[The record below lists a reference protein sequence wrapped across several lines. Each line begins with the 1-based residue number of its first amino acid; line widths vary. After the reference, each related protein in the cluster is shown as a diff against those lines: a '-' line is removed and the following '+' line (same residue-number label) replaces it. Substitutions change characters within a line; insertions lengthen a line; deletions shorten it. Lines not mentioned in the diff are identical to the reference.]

1 MTAKINRWEDIEAIR
16 EEHDTLHADSEDTTV
31 SIEHADLSCQLCHN
45 TDKSETTHF
54 KRFKEYLNKNFGNFN
69 YTNPT
74 IKRFEDLRT
83 PVIRYIQDSDKAYI
97 EEAYEA
103 TEELILS
110 IRFQYK
116 PIYPYKDLQY
126 IFVNVAYQTT
136 GFAKDNIDEAV
147 IKVEQLLDSKKKR
160 EALKNNTITTE
171 IKPLKTPPVP
181 GQAIPPVVTSPLD
194 KGKGIATDPNSGF
207 SSRAT
212 TPEQYTSILIEDVS
226 PDKKGTLPITQPTTI
241 TMSQPPENKPF
252 FSSLWGS
259 GRRKSHDG
267 AFSGGSTGFGT

>member
-1 MTAKINRWEDIEAIR
+1 MTAKIKCWEDIETIR
-16 EEHDTLHADSEDTTV
+16 EEHDTLHTDSEDTIAPIT
-31 SIEHADLSCQLCHN
+31 HADISCQICHS
-45 TDKSETTHF
+45 TDKAESTHF
-54 KRFKEYLNKNFGNFN
+54 KRFKEYLGYNFGKFN

-74 IKRFEDLRT
+74 IRRFEDLRT
-83 PVIRYIQDSDKAYI
+83 PVIRYIQNNDKAYI

-126 IFVNVAYQTT
+126 IFVNIAYQTT

-160 EALKNNTITTE
+160 EALKNNTITTA

-181 GQAIPPVVTSPLD
+181 VQAILPVATSPLD
-194 KGKGIATDPNSGF
+194 KGKGIATGSNSGF
-207 SSRAT
+207 SSRAS
-212 TPEQYTSILIEDVS
+212 TPEQHTSIIIEDVS
-226 PDKKGTLPITQPTTI
+226 PDKKGTLPITQPALI